1 MSYCWEWVTLLR
13 KAADTDTHSS
23 LSGLSARRSNAC
35 EAISRIEQNFRT
47 LKAKKKNKNVQKP
60 NKNRATSRV
69 NKT

>member
-47 LKAKKKNKNVQKP
+47 LEAKKKQQKCTKTQQKP
-60 NKNRATSRV
+60 GDESSE
-69 NKT
+69 

>member
-1 MSYCWEWVTLLR
+1 MSYCWEWVTLLE

-47 LKAKKKNKNVQKP
+47 LKAKKKKQKCTKTQQKP
-60 NKNRATSRV
+60 GDESSE
-69 NKT
+69 